1 VTRHA
6 PPLAVHLLFRR
17 GSEVLL
23 LRRAN
28 TGYRDGMYSVPA
40 GHVEAGESATGAAC
54 REALEE
60 VGLEL
65 SPRDLEFALVMH
77 RFEGEER
84 LDLFFEVRR
93 WEGEPRNC
101 EPVKC
106 DELWWY
112 PLEALPEDTVPY
124 VRRGIEAA
132 AAGERYVEFGWTT
145 G

>member
-1 VTRHA
+1 MTRHA
-6 PPLAVHLLFRR
+6 PPLAVHMLFRR
-17 GSEVLL
+17 GDEVLL

-84 LDLFFEVRR
+84 LDLFFELRH
-93 WEGEPRNC
+93 WDGEPRNC
-101 EPVKC
+101 EPAKC
-106 DELWWY
+106 DELRWCAVS
-112 PLEALPEDTVPY
+112 ALPDNTVTY

-132 AAGERYVEFGWTT
+132 VAGERYVELGWAD